1 MEVKV
6 CGIRRYE
13 DARLALDEGAWA
25 LGFVFHRPS
34 PRYIDPAEAGEI
46 VRRLPRDARTVGVF
60 VDWPLDD
67 LREAL
72 GVARLHGV
80 QLHGG
85 EDLAY
90 ARATGC
96 ELVIKALR
104 TSADFRPDS
113 VLEYPGCRILLDAY
127 APSAPGGTGTLA
139 DWTLARAAAAL
150 APILLAGGIGPENAA
165 EAVRAVQPAGIDVS
179 SAVEAA
185 PGVKDPER
193 LRALFRALRD
203 LGVL

>member
-1 MEVKV
+1 MDVKV

-34 PRYIDPAEAGEI
+34 PRYIDPAEAGAI
-46 VRRLPRDARTVGVF
+46 VRRLPRETLAVGVF
-60 VDWPLDD
+60 VDWAAEE
-67 LREAL
+67 LREA
-72 GVARLHGV
+72 VRAARLRGV
-80 QLHGG
+80 QLHGR

-104 TSADFRPDS
+104 TSPDFRPSS
-113 VLEYPGCRILLDAY
+113 VLEYPGCRILLDAF
-127 APSAPGGTGTLA
+127 APSAPGGTGTRA
-139 DWTLARAAAAL
+139 DWTVARAAAAL

-165 EAVRAVQPAGIDVS
+165 EAARAVRPAGIDVS
-179 SAVEAA
+179 SGIEAA
-185 PGVKDPER
+185 PGVKDPEKV
-193 LRALFRALRD
+193 RALFRALRD
-203 LGVL
+203 LGL